1 MGVPEIKDTGK
12 GTENLFEIQWPKLQ
26 DFKSKK
32 KNGYTNSSNLK
43 DSNQDKY
50 KETLRHII
58 IKLLKVTYKVR
69 VLKTAREKKLV
80 ACNDNHKEN
89 IAYIHREMRRESKP
103 YIKKSLYKKEKKSVK
118 HKGRQQGGRDKKS
131 HKTEN

>member
-89 IAYIHREMRRESKP
+89 IAYIHREMRRESKHVP
-103 YIKKSLYKKEKKSVK
+103 I
-118 HKGRQQGGRDKKS
+118 
-131 HKTEN
+131 